1 MTTTKDGLHVLKDCA
16 LSRAVTL
23 LAVSTCFPAKF
34 EHNKADIS

>member
-23 LAVSTCFPAKF
+23 LAVITSFPAKL
-34 EHNKADIS
+34 EHNKDNIS